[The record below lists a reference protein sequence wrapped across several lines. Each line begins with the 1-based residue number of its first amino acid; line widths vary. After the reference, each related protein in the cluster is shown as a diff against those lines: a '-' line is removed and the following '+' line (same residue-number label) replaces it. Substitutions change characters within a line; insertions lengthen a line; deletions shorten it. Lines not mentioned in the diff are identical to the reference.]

1 VNKGAL
7 VVAIIFSLVAFACGF
22 VGVAGTLMVTQPAV
36 RGSTAQVR
44 FQVMLGDSTAAV
56 ATRLQSQGLIRNATI
71 FRQLARYRKL
81 DTKLEPGVYTLSP
94 GMTMDA
100 IIQSLLVGQPIEQ
113 LIAILPGHRVTEYP
127 AYFTALPR
135 FNAKT
140 FLQTATTGVLP
151 DGSKLSDAYWYLPP
165 KAPKAAYA
173 LEGYLFPDTYYFN
186 TSDTDSLVI
195 KRLLNAVGEHLCP
208 GPDDAHPDAY
218 LHDQAQC
225 KAHAVQVGPNKTS
238 VFTEMEARFNTK
250 DDVQALYQTLTLASI
265 VVREAGKNAD
275 DIPGVAN
282 VYYNRYALKGSG
294 LVTPLGDT
302 IVSLD
307 ADPTAQYA
315 RDTDAPPADGK
326 WWVALADAA
335 KNVDPGNPYN
345 TANPDNKGLPPGPI
359 AAPRWDDIRYVAIAG
374 EPPTPYYYFFHDPCG
389 KAHYAK
395 TNAEQSTNIN
405 QFGNAKC
412 P

>member
-1 VNKGAL
+1 VNKGVL
-7 VVAIIFSLVAFACGF
+7 VVAIIVSLAAFACGF
-22 VGVAGTLMVTQPAV
+22 VGVAGGLMVTQPAV

-44 FQVMLGDSTAAV
+44 FQVLDGDTTAAV
-56 ATRLQSQGLIRNATI
+56 ATRLQAQGLIRNATV

-100 IIQSLLVGQPIEQ
+100 IIQSLLVGQPDEQ
-113 LIAILPGHRVTEYP
+113 LIAIPPGHRVTEYP
-127 AYFTALPR
+127 AYFTALPK

-140 FLQTATTGVLP
+140 FIQSATTGVLP
-151 DGSKLSDAYWYLPP
+151 DGAKLSDAFWYLPA
-165 KAPKAAYA
+165 KAPKAAFA

-186 TSDTDSLVI
+186 TGDTDSAVI
-195 KRLLNAVGEHLCP
+195 KRLLSAIGEQLCP
-208 GPDDAHPDAY
+208 GPDDAHRDAY

-225 KAHAVQVGPNKTS
+225 KAHAVQVGPSKTS
-238 VFTEMEARFNTK
+238 VFVEMEKHFGTS

-265 VVREAGKNAD
+265 VVREAGKNAE

-282 VYYNRYALKGSG
+282 VYYNRYALKDHGYM
-294 LVTPLGDT
+294 TPQGDT

-315 RDTDAPPADGK
+315 RDTDSPPADGK
-326 WWVALADAA
+326 WWAVLADAA

-359 AAPRWDDIRYVAIAG
+359 AAPRWDDIRYIATAG
-374 EPPTPYYYFFHDPCG
+374 EPASPYYYFFHDPCG
-389 KAHYAK
+389 HAHYAK

-405 QFGNAKC
+405 MFGNIKC
-412 P
+412 